1 MANYTISVHCGSS
14 LSMEHNRRDSS
25 RTAQDGHIDHSRSNQ
40 NVILC
45 DTADLR
51 ADYAEIFGDSIAAY
65 NAKQRRS
72 DRKITDY
79 YTDIKNSSQKH
90 LAYETIVQIG
100 SRTAAPAEAAAALLR
115 YADGWAQRNPQ
126 LVLVGAY
133 LHMDEAT
140 PHLHMDWVPVAH
152 CTRGMEWQNGLN
164 AAMEQQ
170 MGSRSHSRSNTAQMA
185 WQNRER
191 ECLLA
196 ICREMGLDMRDIQH
210 NEKRCHLDTA
220 AYKEKQADKTLQD
233 ARQRLSA
240 AEDREKVAEAAEA
253 AGKADLAA
261 IRAQTEA
268 ARQDLADTL
277 ALKERAA
284 LIKKPGIFSQKSEV
298 TYHANMIDEIQSIH
312 VKVAQKLRA
321 AETLL
326 ASVEARE
333 AAMDR
338 RERETTTLH
347 EAAKADRAAA
357 ADERERVE
365 DYILSTAKT
374 WLKEALHG
382 QPTDREKRLEQ
393 FCACIRL
400 KDGINAIDVFNEQER
415 QIEQQ
420 SHSWEQS
427 R

>member
-1 MANYTISVHCGSS
+1 MGVECCRRIVLDRGAGGFAPCAARRGREPGIGCDGGTLSQPILGYWLRHWRAPGLAGGGCVVAASVADVIFWAFPHTEIYILCAGGDYNMANYTISVHCGCS

-25 RTAQDGHIDHSRSNQ
+25 RTAQDGHIDR
-40 NVILC
+40 
-45 DTADLR
+45 
-51 ADYAEIFGDSIAAY
+51 
-65 NAKQRRS
+65 
-72 DRKITDY
+72 
-79 YTDIKNSSQKH
+79 
-90 LAYETIVQIG
+90 
-100 SRTAAPAEAAAALLR
+100 
-115 YADGWAQRNPQ
+115 
-126 LVLVGAY
+126 
-133 LHMDEAT
+133 
-140 PHLHMDWVPVAH
+140 
-152 CTRGMEWQNGLN
+152 
-164 AAMEQQ
+164 
-170 MGSRSHSRSNTAQMA
+170 SRSHSRSDTAQMA

-196 ICREMGLDMRDIQH
+196 ICREMGLDMRDVQH
-210 NEKRCHLDTA
+210 NEKRRHLDTA

-240 AEDREKVAEAAEA
+240 AEDREKAAEAAEA

-284 LIKKPGIFSQKSEV
+284 LIKKPGIFAKKSEV
-298 TYHANMIDEIQSIH
+298 TYHANMIAEIQNIH

-333 AAMDR
+333 AAIDR
-338 RERETTTLH
+338 RERETTALH

-365 DYILSTAKT
+365 DYILSTAET
-374 WLKEALHG
+374 RLKEALHG

-400 KDGINAIDVFNEQER
+400 KNGINAIDVFNEQER

>member
-25 RTAQDGHIDHSRSNQ
+25 RTAQDGHIDRSRSNQ

-45 DTADLR
+45 
-51 ADYAEIFGDSIAAY
+51 
-65 NAKQRRS
+65 
-72 DRKITDY
+72 
-79 YTDIKNSSQKH
+79 
-90 LAYETIVQIG
+90 
-100 SRTAAPAEAAAALLR
+100 
-115 YADGWAQRNPQ
+115 
-126 LVLVGAY
+126 
-133 LHMDEAT
+133 
-140 PHLHMDWVPVAH
+140 
-152 CTRGMEWQNGLN
+152 
-164 AAMEQQ
+164 
-170 MGSRSHSRSNTAQMA
+170 
-185 WQNRER
+185 
-191 ECLLA
+191 
-196 ICREMGLDMRDIQH
+196 
-210 NEKRCHLDTA
+210 DTA

>member
-1 MANYTISVHCGSS
+1 
-14 LSMEHNRRDSS
+14 
-25 RTAQDGHIDHSRSNQ
+25 
-40 NVILC
+40 
-45 DTADLR
+45 
-51 ADYAEIFGDSIAAY
+51 
-65 NAKQRRS
+65 
-72 DRKITDY
+72 
-79 YTDIKNSSQKH
+79 
-90 LAYETIVQIG
+90 
-100 SRTAAPAEAAAALLR
+100 
-115 YADGWAQRNPQ
+115 
-126 LVLVGAY
+126 
-133 LHMDEAT
+133 
-140 PHLHMDWVPVAH
+140 
-152 CTRGMEWQNGLN
+152 
-164 AAMEQQ
+164 
-170 MGSRSHSRSNTAQMA
+170 MA

-196 ICREMGLDMRDIQH
+196 ICREMGLDMRDVQH
-210 NEKRCHLDTA
+210 NEKRRHLDTA

-240 AEDREKVAEAAEA
+240 AEDREKAAEAAEA

-298 TYHANMIDEIQSIH
+298 TYHANMIAEIQNIH

-333 AAMDR
+333 AAIDR
-338 RERETTTLH
+338 RERETTALH
-347 EAAKADRAAA
+347 EAAKSDRAAA

-365 DYILSTAKT
+365 DYILSTAET
-374 WLKEALHG
+374 RLKEALHG

-400 KDGINAIDVFNEQER
+400 KNGINAIDVFNEQER